1 MPLALAFLSRSFA
14 AAASGARPR
23 LAWVCLAALHL
34 AALAVLLWSEV
45 GPVPRVTFL
54 LTWGFLNFAL
64 LVPLRRPMAAAAV
77 TLALMAILI
86 LLSQFKHG
94 VLLMTVN
101 FLDIMIVDLD
111 SIAFLLAVYPDLGW
125 MAWLAAAVLLP
136 AFALLWWFDPFRV
149 RLRAATLGAVGCL
162 APLCGLSLAVPN
174 DLYEEFDPNNYVS
187 KFARTGVTGIFDLYA
202 RGYLESDAIAAER
215 LNVAAEP
222 GCTTTKQ
229 PPHIVMIFDEG
240 SFDITR
246 VPGVKVWPGYQD
258 HFRSFD
264 GKSRAL
270 LVEGAGGPSWYT
282 EYNVL
287 TGLSV
292 KSFGRFADF
301 VTRIAADRVERGLP
315 RTLARCGYK
324 TFSLY
329 PMWGWFGGARQF
341 QTTTGIQR
349 FLDARDLGSHGLEP
363 DSFYFD
369 AALKLMAR
377 ERGGQPLFLF
387 VYTAANHF
395 PWNFRYK
402 PELTPKWQ
410 DTGNPFEVDEYLR
423 RQSMS
428 MRDYPAFIEALK
440 RDFPGEPILIV
451 RFGDHQPSFAKTIVD
466 PALDET
472 VIARRIAEADP
483 RYVTTYYA
491 IDGINFR
498 PIDLSS
504 AADTLDAPYLPLM
517 VLEAAGLPLDAAFAE
532 QKRILRRCNGLFYR
546 CADGAEARRF
556 NRLLID
562 AGLIK
567 GL

>member
-1 MPLALAFLSRSFA
+1 MPPALAFLARSLPA
-14 AAASGARPR
+14 AGSGGAARW
-23 LAWVCLAALHL
+23 AWTCLAALHL
-34 AALAVLLWSEV
+34 AALGILIWSEV
-45 GPVPRVTFL
+45 GLMPRIAFV
-54 LTWGFLNFAL
+54 LTWGLLNFAL
-64 LVPLRRPMAAAAV
+64 LVPLRRPMAAAAL
-77 TLALMAILI
+77 TLALMVALI

-101 FLDIMIVDLD
+101 FLDIMIADFD
-111 SIAFLLAVYPDLGW
+111 SIAFLMAVYPRLGW
-125 MAWLAAAVLLP
+125 TVAAVAAVVLP
-136 AFALLWWFDPFRV
+136 AIALLWWLDPFRV
-149 RLRAATLGAVGCL
+149 RLRAALLGAVACFV
-162 APLCGLSLAVPN
+162 ALCGLSLAIPN
-174 DLYEEFDPNNYVS
+174 DLYEEFDPNNFVS
-187 KFARTGVTGIFDLYA
+187 KFARTGFTSIFDLYT
-202 RGYLESDAIAAER
+202 RGYLESDAVVTER
-215 LNVAAEP
+215 LAAAQDS
-222 GCTTTKQ
+222 CTTAKR

-264 GKSRAL
+264 GKSRGL

-324 TFSLY
+324 TFSIY

-341 QTTTGIQR
+341 QSTTGIQH
-349 FLDARDLGSHGLEP
+349 FLDARDLGSQTLEP

-369 AALKLMAR
+369 KALKLMVR
-377 ERGGQPLFLF
+377 ERGEQPLFMF

-395 PWNFRYK
+395 PWNFRYH
-402 PELTPKWQ
+402 PHLTPDWKE
-410 DTGNPFEVDEYLR
+410 TGNPFEVDEYLR

-428 MRDYPAFIEALK
+428 VRDYAAFIEGLT
-440 RDFPGEPILIV
+440 RDFPNEPILVV
-451 RFGDHQPSFAKTIVD
+451 RFGDHQPSFAKQLVD

-498 PIDLSS
+498 PADLSS
-504 AADTLDAPYLPLM
+504 ALDTLDAPYLPLM
-517 VLEAAGLPLDAAFAE
+517 VLEAAGLPLDPAFAE
-532 QKRILRRCNGLFYR
+532 QKRILKRCNGLFFR
-546 CADGAEARRF
+546 CGNGAEARRF

-567 GL
+567 RL